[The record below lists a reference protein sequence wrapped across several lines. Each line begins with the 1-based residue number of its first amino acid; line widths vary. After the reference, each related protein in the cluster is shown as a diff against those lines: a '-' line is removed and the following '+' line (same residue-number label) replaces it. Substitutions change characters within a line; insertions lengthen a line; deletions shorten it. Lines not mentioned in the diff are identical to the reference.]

1 MNVQIKKQPIPRG
14 REGMRAAGRVA
25 AGQAVAFLL
34 GFALAQTVVFED
46 YVPFGVAAAA
56 SAPREYTV
64 ATALGA
70 IGGSILSSGAA
81 GGFRMI
87 AAVFAAAAIRWLT
100 SGMFRAAKGAPFAA
114 IVSFVCVMATGLVV
128 MTVQGA
134 STTGVIL
141 YLSEGMLSGGAAYFF
156 RRTAT
161 MTKGFRPAGMSS
173 QELTCWMIT
182 AAVVTLSLVPFH
194 IGFLSPAR
202 VAVVMAV
209 LFAARFGRETG
220 GAIAGIAAGL
230 VIALSSDS
238 LSFAAASFS
247 FGGLM
252 AGVFSPMGT
261 VACALAFAVSN
272 GLFAL
277 GAIDSVQTLYILYEI
292 LAGGVLFL
300 IVPRKWSAKIAER
313 IVPAPDIPD
322 ADGLKKSVVMHLR
335 YASAALCDVSQTV
348 EQVSDKL
355 QRISLPG
362 VDTVLAQTEETACRG
377 CGMRVYCWETARG
390 ETLDALIEASK
401 QLRRKDKLSPELLP
415 REFMARCAHPD
426 RVLGT
431 LEDKYTSFLAQEAA
445 ERRVSEIRSVV
456 SEQFDGISD
465 MLADMASEIEQA
477 RHYDAQNAQRM
488 DDALRAAGI
497 IPMDLSCSIDRYGR
511 MTAEIRLD
519 SEGGERVNRAI
530 LMRELSRACGR
541 DFDVPCVTDIAG
553 GKLLTISEKAALCV
567 DFGAAQYACGDNRLC
582 GDAYEYFADGKG
594 RSVMILSDGMG
605 QGGRAAVDGAMASG
619 LMARLVK
626 AGFGFDCA
634 LGIVNSAML
643 FKSGDE
649 SLATL
654 DVACIDLFD
663 GHTDFFKAGA
673 PATIIRRGGKVSCA
687 EGASLPA
694 GILKEV
700 SFDRSS
706 ATLARGDIVL
716 MVSDGVIADGMD
728 WIGVELEV
736 WKDGSASQLAEH
748 IADYA
753 RRRRQG
759 DKEDDITVL
768 AAIIEKG
775 V

>member
-1 MNVQIKKQPIPRG
+1 M
-14 REGMRAAGRVA
+14 AARVA
-25 AGQAVAFLL
+25 VGQAAAFLL

-46 YVPFGVAAAA
+46 YVPFGVAATAA
-56 SAPREYTV
+56 ARREYIV

-70 IGGSILSSGAA
+70 IGGSFLSVGAA
-81 GGFRMI
+81 GGFRII
-87 AAVFAAAAIRWLT
+87 AAIFAAAAIRMLI
-100 SGMFRAAKGAPFAA
+100 SGIFRVAKGAPFSAVVA
-114 IVSFVCVMATGLVV
+114 FACVMCTGLVV

-156 RRTAT
+156 RRTVT
-161 MTKGFRPAGMSS
+161 LEEGFRPAGMSS
-173 QELTCWMIT
+173 QDLTCWMIT
-182 AAVVTLSLVPFH
+182 VAIVMLSLVPFR

-202 VAVVMAV
+202 VVVAMAV
-209 LFAARFGRETG
+209 LFAARYGREMG
-220 GAIAGIAAGL
+220 GAFAGIAAGL
-230 VIALSSDS
+230 VISLSSES
-238 LSFAAASFS
+238 LSFAAASFA

-252 AGVFSPMGT
+252 AGVFAPMGA
-261 VACALAFAVSN
+261 VGCALAFTVSN

-277 GAIDSVQTLYILYEI
+277 AAIDSLETLHILYEI
-292 LAGGVLFL
+292 MAASVLSLAMPL
-300 IVPRKWSAKIAER
+300 KWSAKIAER
-313 IVPAPDIPD
+313 ISPRPEVPD

-335 YASAALCDVSQTV
+335 FASDALRDVSQTV
-348 EQVSDKL
+348 EQVSEKL

-362 VDTVLAQTEETACRG
+362 IDTVLAQTEETACRN

-390 ETLDALIEASK
+390 ETLDALVEASK
-401 QLRRKDKLSPELLP
+401 QLRRRDKLSPELLP
-415 REFMARCAHPD
+415 REFMMRCAHPE
-426 RVLGT
+426 RVLDT
-431 LEDKYTSFLAQEAA
+431 LQDKFTSFLSQEAA

-465 MLADMASEIEQA
+465 MLSDMASELEES
-477 RHYDAQNAQRM
+477 RHYDALGAARI

-497 IPMDLSCSIDRYGR
+497 IPVDLSCSVDRFGR

-519 SEGGERVNRAI
+519 AEGSERANRAI
-530 LMRELSRACGR
+530 LMRELSHACGR
-541 DFDVPCVTDIAG
+541 DFDVPCMTEIAG

-567 DFGAAQYACGDNRLC
+567 DFGVAQHACGDNRLC
-582 GDAYEYFADGKG
+582 GDAYEYFSDGKG

-634 LGIVNSAML
+634 LNIVNSAML

-649 SLATL
+649 SLATI
-654 DVACIDLFD
+654 DVACIDLFN

-673 PATIIRRGGKVSCA
+673 PATILRRGGKVSCA

-700 SFDRSS
+700 RFDHSS
-706 ATLARGDIVL
+706 ATLSRGDIVL
-716 MVSDGVIADGMD
+716 MVSDGVVADGMD

-736 WKDGSASQLAEH
+736 WKNGSASQLAEH

-753 RRRRQG
+753 RRRRQCG
-759 DKEDDITVL
+759 KEDDITVL

>member
-1 MNVQIKKQPIPRG
+1 MNIQIRKSSALRG
-14 REGMRAAGRVA
+14 MDGWKTTARVA
-25 AGQAVAFLL
+25 AGQASAFLL

-56 SAPREYTV
+56 AAPREYSIAV
-64 ATALGA
+64 ALGA

-114 IVSFVCVMATGLVV
+114 VVAFACVVSTGMVVMA
-128 MTVQGA
+128 VQGA

-141 YLSEGMLSGGAAYFF
+141 YLAEGMLSGGAAYFF
-156 RRTAT
+156 RRTAV

-173 QELTCWMIT
+173 QELTCWLIT
-182 AAVVTLSLVPFH
+182 AAVVVLALVPFQ

-202 VAVVMAV
+202 IAVVMAV
-209 LFAARFGRETG
+209 LFAARYGHETG
-220 GAIAGIAAGL
+220 GAIAGIAGGL

-247 FGGLM
+247 IGGLI
-252 AGVFSPMGT
+252 AGVFSPMG
-261 VACALAFAVSN
+261 AAGCALAFAVSN
-272 GLFAL
+272 GIFAL
-277 GAIDSVQTLYILYEI
+277 GAIDSVETLYILYEI
-292 LAGGVLFL
+292 LAGGLLFL
-300 IVPRKWSAKIAER
+300 IIPRKWSARIAER
-313 IVPAPDIPD
+313 IAPMPDVPD

-348 EQVSDKL
+348 EQVSEKL

-362 VDTVLAQTEETACRG
+362 IDTVLAQTEESACRS

-390 ETLDALIEASK
+390 ETLSALVDASK
-401 QLRRKDKLSPELLP
+401 QLRRSDRLTPELLP

-426 RVLGT
+426 RVFGT
-431 LEDKYTSFLAQEAA
+431 LEDKFTAFLSQEAA

-465 MLADMASEIEQA
+465 MLADMAAEIEES
-477 RHYDAQNAQRM
+477 RHYDAQNAERI
-488 DDALRAAGI
+488 DTALRAAGI
-497 IPMDLSCSIDRYGR
+497 IPMDLSCSVDRFGR

-519 SEGGERVNRAI
+519 TEGGERVNRAI

-541 DFDVPCVTDIAG
+541 DFDVPCITPIAG
-553 GKLLTISEKAALCV
+553 GKLLTISEKATLCV

-634 LGIVNSAML
+634 LNIVNSAML

-654 DVACIDLFD
+654 DITCVDLFT
-663 GHTDFFKAGA
+663 GHADFLKAGA
-673 PATIIRRGGKVSCA
+673 PATILRRSGKVSCA

-700 SFDRSS
+700 DFDRSS
-706 ATLARGDIVL
+706 ATLSAGDIVL
-716 MVSDGVIADGMD
+716 MVSDGVTADGID

-753 RRRRQG
+753 RRRRPEE
-759 DKEDDITVL
+759 KEDDITVL

>member
-1 MNVQIKKQPIPRG
+1 MQMKKQFLPRG
-14 REGMRAAGRVA
+14 AQGLPAAARVA
-25 AGQAVAFLL
+25 VGQAAAFLL

-56 SAPREYTV
+56 AASREYTI

-87 AAVFAAAAIRWLT
+87 AAVFAAAAIRMLT

-114 IVSFVCVMATGLVV
+114 AVSFVCVMATGLVV

-141 YLSEGMLSGGAAYFF
+141 YLAEGMLSGGAAYFF
-156 RRTAT
+156 RRTVT

-173 QELTCWMIT
+173 QELTCCLIT
-182 AAVVTLSLVPFH
+182 AAIVLLALVPFR
-194 IGFLSPAR
+194 IGYLSPAR
-202 VAVVMAV
+202 IAVVMAV
-209 LFAARFGRETG
+209 LFAARYGRETG

-238 LSFAAASFS
+238 LSFAAASFA

-252 AGVFSPMGT
+252 AGVFAPMGA
-261 VACALAFAVSN
+261 VACALAFAASN

-277 GAIDSVQTLYILYEI
+277 AAVDSVETLYILYEI

-300 IVPRKWSAKIAER
+300 AVPRKWSAKIAER
-313 IVPAPDIPD
+313 VAPMPE
-322 ADGLKKSVVMHLR
+322 ASGSDGLKKSVVMHLR

-348 EQVSDKL
+348 EQVSEKL

-362 VDTVLAQTEETACRG
+362 IDTVLSQTEETACRN

-390 ETLDALIEASK
+390 ETLDALVEASK
-401 QLRRKDKLSPELLP
+401 QLRRRDKLSPNLLP
-415 REFMARCAHPD
+415 REFMVRCAHPE

-431 LEDKYTSFLAQEAA
+431 LEDKFTAFLAQEAA

-465 MLADMASEIEQA
+465 MLSDMATEIEES
-477 RHYDAQNAQRM
+477 RHYDPQSAARI
-488 DDALRAAGI
+488 DAALRAAGI
-497 IPMDLSCSIDRYGR
+497 IPADLSCSIDRFGR

-519 SEGGERVNRAI
+519 AEGSERVNRAI

-541 DFDVPCVTDIAG
+541 DFDVPCVTEIAG
-553 GKLLTISEKAALCV
+553 GKLLTISEKATLCV
-567 DFGAAQYACGDNRLC
+567 DFGAAQHACGDNRLC

-634 LGIVNSAML
+634 LNIVNSAML

-649 SLATL
+649 SLATI

-663 GHTDFFKAGA
+663 GRAEFFKAGA
-673 PATIIRRGGKVSCA
+673 PATILRRGGKISCA

-706 ATLARGDIVL
+706 VTLSRGDIVL
-716 MVSDGVIADGMD
+716 MVSDGVVADGMD

-753 RRRRQG
+753 RRRRQT